1 MRSDLSYLLYEL
13 RGYDS
18 LGKFVLADKLTSL
31 LEKNIREGQ
40 NREVLTLDNFID
52 SLFNFVTRNNMRDRN
67 GVVSFVDAFDRYAFF
82 GANIDGVNINRIPA
96 LLSLRNYVFNNN
108 REFSADE
115 LKSILS
121 GSVRGNSVRENN
133 LFVSNSPI
141 EFARKLFLFARNNN
155 FSNLTKALSSY
166 RNNAFY
172 NGVKILNNKPFD
184 DLLSRVQNTPSTITE
199 SMVSNELSLILN
211 NNNVSNV
218 ENSDM
223 TNEERVKAQQ
233 DENNLQTNE
242 AYMDYV
248 NLIRKESLN
257 GLDSLSNEINNN
269 STLSTEMKQAL
280 IKMINTRKM
289 NRR

>member
-1 MRSDLSYLLYEL
+1 MRSDLSYLLYEMK
-13 RGYDS
+13 GYDS

-31 LEKNIREGQ
+31 LEKNIRESQ

-52 SLFNFVTRNNMRDRN
+52 SLFNFVTRNNMRDSN
-67 GVVSFVDAFDRYAFF
+67 GAVSFVDAFDRYAFF
-82 GANIDGVNINRIPA
+82 GANIDGVNINRIPV

-155 FSNLTKALSSY
+155 FSNLTKALTSY

-184 DLLSRVQNTPSTITE
+184 DLLSRVQSTPSVITE
-199 SMVSNELSLILN
+199 SMVSNELSAIL

-218 ENSDM
+218 DNSDM
-223 TNEERVKAQQ
+223 TNEERIKAQQ

-242 AYMDYV
+242 AFKDYV
-248 NLIRKESLN
+248 KLIPVEPLS

-269 STLSTEMKQAL
+269 SILSTEMKQAL
-280 IKMINTRKM
+280 IRMINTRKM